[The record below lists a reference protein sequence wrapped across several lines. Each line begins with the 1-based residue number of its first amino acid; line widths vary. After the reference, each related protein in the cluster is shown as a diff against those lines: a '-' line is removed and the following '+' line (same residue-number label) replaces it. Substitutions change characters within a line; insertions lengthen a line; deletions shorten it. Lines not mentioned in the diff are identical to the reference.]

1 MKYGENVIQALLMY
15 NKNQDIADAIGTTIR
30 TVQRYRKDPELQE
43 ILAERRVEYIKTAT
57 SKMQC
62 SLNHAV
68 DVLNKII
75 DDSETSPQTKVNAI
89 NILFNQCREWTQG
102 VDVMERLKQLENE
115 RNDEWE

>member
-1 MKYGENVIQALLMY
+1 MTYSENIIQAFLLY
-15 NKNQDIADAIGTTIR
+15 EKNQDIANAIGKSVR
-30 TVQRYRKDPELQE
+30 MVQNYKKDEKLQQ
-43 ILAERRVEYIKTAT
+43 ILAERRVEYVKTSV

-75 DDSETSPQTKVNAI
+75 DDEETSNQTRVNAI

-102 VDVMERLKQLENE
+102 VEVLERLSRLESE
-115 RNDEWE
+115 YIYDT